1 MSDWNYLTVH
11 CQPHRNFRGWLTVDL
26 LFFVFKIFI
35 GLIYQTSDTFKNKI
49 KNANDFIFRLYVIL
63 IVKAI
68 LDFQTIWLFSNL
80 GVFRRIL
87 LPIDLRQLY
96 SRF

>member
-35 GLIYQTSDTFKNKI
+35 GIHIFELYAFALTF
-49 KNANDFIFRLYVIL
+49 FYEFMPIL
-63 IVKAI
+63 IVKTT
-68 LDFQTIWLFSNL
+68 LDFQTIWLFLNL
-80 GVFRRIL
+80 GFFRRIL
-87 LPIDLRQLY
+87 SPIHLRQFY